1 MKLLQQLMQAARVA
15 TCRHKGHRWRPAG
28 TMRIMPSC
36 ELFDW
41 TEDREPATPCTCLR
55 CGAARP
61 MPPATQ
67 QQAAGR

>member
-15 TCRHKGHRWRPAG
+15 TCRYKGHRWRPRFIVG
-28 TMRIMPSC
+28 IVSEQ

-41 TEDREPATPCTCLR
+41 RGNREPATPCTCLR

-67 QQAAGR
+67 QQAAGQ